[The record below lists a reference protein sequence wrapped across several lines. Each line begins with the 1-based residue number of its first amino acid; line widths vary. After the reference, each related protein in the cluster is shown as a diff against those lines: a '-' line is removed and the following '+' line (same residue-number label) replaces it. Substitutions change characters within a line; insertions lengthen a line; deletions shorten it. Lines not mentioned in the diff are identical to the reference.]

1 MAQNHP
7 MYGTDRRIVDRLL
20 AASSP
25 SEADITDCARLLMRY
40 LGFPGAR
47 DIQQDLARSLAN
59 WRMDTDQLYRQA
71 RKIWSSGWRPQV
83 HADQEVGSGADVSAG

>member
-25 SEADITDCARLLMRY
+25 NEADITDCARLLMRY

-71 RKIWSSGWRPQV
+71 RKIWASGWRPQV

>member
-25 SEADITDCARLLMRY
+25 NEADITDCARLLMRY

-71 RKIWSSGWRPQV
+71 RQIWASGWRPQV

>member
-1 MAQNHP
+1 MVQNHP

-20 AASSP
+20 AASRP
-25 SEADITDCARLLMRY
+25 NEADITDCARLLMRY
-40 LGFPGAR
+40 LGFPGAN

-59 WRMDTDQLYRQA
+59 WRMDADQLYRQA
-71 RKIWSSGWRPQV
+71 RKIWGSGWRPQV